1 MLPYRFAYQ
10 LNYTTNQHENQ
21 HMEHFDI
28 TIIGAGIAGAGIAA
42 HLPADKNVLLL
53 EAENQPGY
61 HSTGRSAAAFVANY
75 GNETIR
81 ALNLLSLPY
90 FQAPERYGIE
100 QPLLSERGELVLCRP
115 GQDERFAAHLAE
127 NPDLQEVPIAEA
139 YEWVPVLREGRF
151 NRAAIEKNAYDIDV
165 DLLHQAWL
173 KTSAKRGHRLQ
184 CNTRVNTL
192 QSTDAGWQVETTA
205 GTFQSAIVV
214 NAAGAWADNVAEMAA
229 VPALGLTPKRRS
241 IAVISPPPG
250 VDITRWPLMMD
261 TDEDWY
267 AIPRSGKL
275 LVSPADAEPVVA
287 GDAYTDDLVLAE
299 GIDRF
304 EQATTISVDRVE
316 HSWAGLRTFAP
327 DNTPVV
333 GFDSHAQSF
342 FWLAGQGGYGI
353 QTAPAMSQIAAALVL
368 GGSKHPELEQALSPA
383 RFLKQ

>member
-1 MLPYRFAYQ
+1 
-10 LNYTTNQHENQ
+10 
-21 HMEHFDI
+21 MEHYDI

-42 HLPADKNVLLL
+42 HLPADKKVLLL
-53 EAENQPGY
+53 EAESQPGY

-75 GNETIR
+75 GNATIR

-139 YEWVPVLREGRF
+139 YAWVPVLRKGRF
-151 NRAAIEKNAYDIDV
+151 NRAAIETNAYDIDV

-173 KTSAKRGHRLQ
+173 KTSAQRGHRLQ
-184 CNTRVNTL
+184 CNARVNAL
-192 QSTDAGWQVETTA
+192 QSTDAGWQIETSA
-205 GTFQSAIVV
+205 GTFHSPIVI
-214 NAAGAWADNVAEMAA
+214 NAAGAWADNVAAMAGIA
-229 VPALGLTPKRRS
+229 ALGLTPKRRS
-241 IAVISPPPG
+241 IAAISSPPG
-250 VDITRWPLMMD
+250 VDTSRWPLMMD

-267 AIPRSGKL
+267 VIPRSGQL
-275 LVSPADAEPVVA
+275 LVSPADAEPVAA

-304 EQATTISVDRVE
+304 EQATTISVERVE

-327 DNTPVV
+327 DKTPVV
-333 GFDSHAQSF
+333 GFDSRIKGF

-353 QTAPAMSQIAAALVL
+353 QTSPAMSQIAAALVL
-368 GGSKHPELEQALSPA
+368 SGSKHPELEQALSPT
-383 RFLKQ
+383 RLISTHT